1 MFWRGFNRFLQCC
14 SLSILS
20 PFSLFLS
27 SFNPPRVPPYF
38 SPHRH
43 PIASI
48 CYDTH
53 THRSESLYAHT
64 KAVTLH
70 FLYDISLFLASHA
83 SPLYF
88 LSPAPIFLPLA
99 CFSPSPPPVLLFLR
113 LFCAM
118 VNDWDATAN
127 DRLWLKI
134 LFSRVCFLLLLLC
147 FLCPPPPS
155 LASAPAWW
163 PTLASLW
170 SPIMHCDG
178 CVSAQPDLGETISKQ
193 QAEINSAV
201 SPGNSFPLLVFLLSP
216 SVWLSHSLTTPQH
229 LFFLFLDPRVI
240 SPSLFRNP
248 FPPRT
253 EPSLAILSS
262 VFLWFI
268 YRLFLPRVLP
278 SPASHAQAGTPRCT
292 LSMVALWKVNNS
304 VSVPAATA
312 ASSSVWLRRVSAAI
326 TQFNLLPRASRLQV
340 ASFSPKTSLSFFYT
354 KRNRVW
360 PRGALK

>member
-1 MFWRGFNRFLQCC
+1 
-14 SLSILS
+14 
-20 PFSLFLS
+20 
-27 SFNPPRVPPYF
+27 
-38 SPHRH
+38 
-43 PIASI
+43 
-48 CYDTH
+48 
-53 THRSESLYAHT
+53 
-64 KAVTLH
+64 
-70 FLYDISLFLASHA
+70 
-83 SPLYF
+83 
-88 LSPAPIFLPLA
+88 
-99 CFSPSPPPVLLFLR
+99 
-113 LFCAM
+113 
-118 VNDWDATAN
+118 
-127 DRLWLKI
+127 
-134 LFSRVCFLLLLLC
+134 
-147 FLCPPPPS
+147 
-155 LASAPAWW
+155 
-163 PTLASLW
+163 
-170 SPIMHCDG
+170 MHCDG

-253 EPSLAILSS
+253 VPSLAILSS

-340 ASFSPKTSLSFFYT
+340 ASFSPKTSLFFLYQKKQGMT
-354 KRNRVW
+354 AWCSEIEQSSSKKLILCPQKKGQSDVNHFLQPANDKKWCWVSHF
-360 PRGALK
+360 